1 MGWNN
6 SWKNINRY
14 LLKEPNK
21 VVLEKSTIEIW
32 IINKQTTKMSQPM
45 KNSERNLNPLPW
57 TERPKTFSCFP
68 CYHTCGSASS
78 EHSETLK
85 SQSFLF
91 QAWYSQ
97 NILRLYC
104 FRVTRLW
111 ACWGTHVV
119 ILAEYACCEHVVS
132 LSYWSFFCSK
142 FNQSRLDYTLKWQI
156 IPFNR
161 EVSG

>member
-1 MGWNN
+1 
-6 SWKNINRY
+6 
-14 LLKEPNK
+14 
-21 VVLEKSTIEIW
+21 
-32 IINKQTTKMSQPM
+32 MSQPM
-45 KNSERNLNPLPW
+45 KNSERSLNPLPW

-119 ILAEYACCEHVVS
+119 ILAEDACCEHVVS

-142 FNQSRLDYTLKWQI
+142 FNQRLHVEMPNH
-156 IPFNR
+156 PFQPGGCSIGLNIL
-161 EVSG
+161 GMLLIQLNKA